1 MAKKSICRKED
12 RLFFPIL
19 LIMCY
24 IVSFILHCLRG
35 ALVSRI
41 PVDPIETT
49 KPKTQTH
56 VKCVLNSNLLIH
68 KIIIVTNFNMTRNK
82 YYVI

>member
-1 MAKKSICRKED
+1 MAQKSICRKED
-12 RLFFPIL
+12 RLFSPIL
-19 LIMCY
+19 LIMCS
-24 IVSFILHCLRG
+24 IVSFIIHYLRG

-41 PVDPIETT
+41 LVDPIETT

-68 KIIIVTNFNMTRNK
+68 KIIILTNFNMTLNK
-82 YYVI
+82 YYVM